1 MAVKLGIIAGGGEL
15 PARLV
20 EVCRANGRAVFVLAF
35 EGQTDP
41 ATVVG
46 VDHAWVRLGQT
57 APALAVL
64 HDAGVE
70 ELVLIG
76 PVKRPGM
83 KEIGFDLRAAQFLA
97 KVAAQGLGDDGLL
110 RAAIRVLEDEGFRVI
125 GADDVLAELLAPL
138 GPIGAGR
145 PDAQA
150 ERDIARGLEV
160 LRALGAVDV
169 GQAVVVQQGIVLG
182 IEADEGTDG
191 LIKRCAGLARE
202 GPGGVLVKIRK
213 PGQERR
219 VDLPTLGAETVAGAR
234 RAGLRGIAVEAGGSL
249 IVDRAAAAAAADA
262 AGIFLCGIEVPA
274 QPR

>member
-1 MAVKLGIIAGGGEL
+1 MAARLGIIAGGGDL

-20 EVCRANGRAVFVLAF
+20 EVCRANGRAVFVLAL

-46 VDHAWVRLGQT
+46 VDHAWVRLGQVRPT
-57 APALAVL
+57 LAAL
-64 HDAGVE
+64 HGAGVE

-76 PVKRPGM
+76 PVKRPGLN
-83 KEIGFDLRAAQFLA
+83 EIGFDLRSAQFMA

-110 RAAIRVLEDEGFRVI
+110 RAAIRVLEDEGFTVI
-125 GADDVLAELLAPL
+125 GADEILVDLLAPL
-138 GPIGAGR
+138 GPIGAGD

-150 ERDIARGLEV
+150 EIDIARGLEV

-182 IEADEGTDG
+182 VEADEGTDE
-191 LIKRCAGLARE
+191 LLARCGGLARE

-219 VDLPTLGAETVAGAR
+219 VDLPTLGVATVAGAVA
-234 RAGLRGIAVEAGGSL
+234 AGLRGIAIEAGASL
-249 IVDRAAAAAAADA
+249 IVDRDAVAAAADA
-262 AGIFLCGIEVPA
+262 AGIFLYGIKVSA
-274 QPR
+274 

>member
-15 PARLV
+15 PARMV

-35 EGQTDP
+35 TGQTDP

-57 APALAVL
+57 APALAAL
-64 HDAGVE
+64 RDAEVE

-76 PVKRPGM
+76 PVKRPGL
-83 KEIGFDLRAAQFLA
+83 KGIGFDLRGAKFLA

-110 RAAIRVLEDEGFRVI
+110 SAAIRGLEDEGFRVI
-125 GADDVLAELLAPL
+125 GAAEVLAELLAPR

-160 LRALGAVDV
+160 LRAL
-169 GQAVVVQQGIVLG
+169 QGIVLG
-182 IEADEGTDG
+182 VEADEGTDG
-191 LIKRCAGLARE
+191 LIARCAGLARE

-219 VDLPTLGAETVAGAR
+219 VDLPTLGAETVARAR

-249 IVDRAAAAAAADA
+249 IVDRAAVAAAADA

>member
-1 MAVKLGIIAGGGEL
+1 MAAKLGIIAGGGDL

-20 EVCRANGRAVFVLAF
+20 EVCRANGREVFVLAL

-46 VDHAWVRLGQT
+46 VDHTWVRLGQARPT
-57 APALAVL
+57 LEAL
-64 HDAGVE
+64 HGAGVE

-76 PVKRPGM
+76 PVQRPGLN
-83 KEIGFDLRAAQFLA
+83 EIGFDFRSARFLA
-97 KVAAQGLGDDGLL
+97 KVTTQGLGDDGLL
-110 RAAIRVLEDEGFRVI
+110 SAVIRVLEDEGFTVI
-125 GADDVLAELLAPL
+125 GADQVLADLLAPR

-145 PDAQA
+145 PDALA
-150 ERDIARGLEV
+150 ETDIARGLEV

-169 GQAVVVQQGIVLG
+169 GQAVVVQQGIVIG
-182 IEADEGTDG
+182 VEAAEGTDA
-191 LIKRCAGLARE
+191 LLARCLGLARE

-219 VDLPTLGAETVAGAR
+219 VDLPTLGTETVAGAV

-249 IVDRAAAAAAADA
+249 IVDRVAVAAAADA
-262 AGIFLCGIEVPA
+262 AGIFLCGIAVPA
-274 QPR
+274 

>member
-1 MAVKLGIIAGGGEL
+1 MAAKLGIIAGGGEL

-20 EVCRANGRAVFVLAF
+20 EVCRANGRAVFVLAL
-35 EGQTDP
+35 EGQTEP
-41 ATVVG
+41 ATVAG
-46 VDHAWVRLGQT
+46 ADHAWVRLGQVR
-57 APALAVL
+57 PGLEALRG
-64 HDAGVE
+64 AGVE

-76 PVKRPGM
+76 PVKRPSLS
-83 KEIGFDLRAAQFLA
+83 EIGFDLRSAKFMA

-110 RAAIRVLEDEGFRVI
+110 SALIGALEDEGFAVV
-125 GADDVLAELLAPL
+125 GADEILADLLAPF

-145 PDAQA
+145 PDARA
-150 ERDIARGLEV
+150 ESDIARGLEV

-191 LIKRCAGLARE
+191 LLARCAGLARE

-219 VDLPTLGAETVAGAR
+219 VDLPTLGTETVAGAI

-249 IVDRAAAAAAADA
+249 IVDRATVAAAADA
-262 AGIFLCGIEVPA
+262 AGMFLCGIEVPA
-274 QPR
+274 

>member
-1 MAVKLGIIAGGGEL
+1 MAAKLGIIAGGGDL

-20 EVCRANGRAVFVLAF
+20 EVCRASGRAVFVLAF

-41 ATVVG
+41 ATVQG
-46 VDHAWVRLGQT
+46 VDHAWVRLGQ
-57 APALAVL
+57 ARPGLEAL
-64 HDAGVE
+64 HGAGVE

-76 PVKRPGM
+76 PVRRPGLN
-83 KEIGFDLRAAQFLA
+83 EVGFDLRSAKFMA
-97 KVAAQGLGDDGLL
+97 KVAAQALGDDGLL
-110 RAAIRVLEDEGFRVI
+110 SAVIRGLEEEGFRVI
-125 GADDVLAELLAPL
+125 GADEILAELLAPL

-150 ERDIARGLEV
+150 DSDIARGLVV

-182 IEADEGTDG
+182 VEADEGTDG
-191 LIKRCAGLARE
+191 LLARCAGLARD

-219 VDLPTLGAETVAGAR
+219 VDLPTLGAETVAAAV
-234 RAGLRGIAVEAGGSL
+234 RAGLRGIAFEAGGSL
-249 IVDRAAAAAAADA
+249 IVDRTAAAAAADA
-262 AGIFLCGIEVPA
+262 AGIFLFGIDVPA
-274 QPR
+274 

>member
-1 MAVKLGIIAGGGEL
+1 MAAKLGIIAGGGDL

-20 EVCRANGRAVFVLAF
+20 KVCRANGRAVFVLAL

-46 VDHAWVRLGQT
+46 VDHAWVRLGQARPT
-57 APALAVL
+57 LEAL
-64 HDAGVE
+64 HGAGVE

-76 PVKRPGM
+76 PVKRPGLN
-83 KEIGFDLRAAQFLA
+83 EIGFDLRSAQFLA
-97 KVAAQGLGDDGLL
+97 KVTTQGLGDDGLL
-110 RAAIRVLEDEGFRVI
+110 SALIRVLEDEGFRVI
-125 GADDVLAELLAPL
+125 GADQVLADLLAPR

-150 ERDIARGLEV
+150 ESDIARGLEV

-169 GQAVVVQQGIVLG
+169 GQAVVVHQGIVIG
-182 IEADEGTDG
+182 VEAAEGTDA
-191 LIKRCAGLARE
+191 LLARCPGLARE

-219 VDLPTLGAETVAGAR
+219 VDLPTLGTETVAGAV

-249 IVDRAAAAAAADA
+249 IVDRAAVTAAADA
-262 AGIFLCGIEVPA
+262 AGIFLCGIDVPA
-274 QPR
+274 

>member
-1 MAVKLGIIAGGGEL
+1 MTAKLGIIAGGGDL

-41 ATVVG
+41 ATVAG

-57 APALAVL
+57 RPGLEAL
-64 HDAGVE
+64 HGAGVE

-76 PVKRPGM
+76 PVKRPGLN
-83 KEIGFDLRAAQFLA
+83 EIGFDLRSLRFMA
-97 KVAAQGLGDDGLL
+97 KVAAQALGDDGLL
-110 RAAIRVLEDEGFRVI
+110 SAVIRGLEDEGFKVI
-125 GADDVLAELLAPL
+125 GADQILTDLLAPL

-145 PDAQA
+145 PDTQA
-150 ERDIARGLEV
+150 DSDIARGLEV

-182 IEADEGTDG
+182 VEADEGTDG
-191 LIKRCAGLARE
+191 LLARCAALARD
-202 GPGGVLVKIRK
+202 GPGGVLIKIRK

-219 VDLPTLGAETVAGAR
+219 VDLPTLGTRTVAGAA
-234 RAGLRGIAVEAGGSL
+234 RAGLRGIAIEAGGTL
-249 IVDRAAAAAAADA
+249 IVDRAAVTTAADA
-262 AGIFLCGIEVPA
+262 AGIFLCGLDVPA
-274 QPR
+274 